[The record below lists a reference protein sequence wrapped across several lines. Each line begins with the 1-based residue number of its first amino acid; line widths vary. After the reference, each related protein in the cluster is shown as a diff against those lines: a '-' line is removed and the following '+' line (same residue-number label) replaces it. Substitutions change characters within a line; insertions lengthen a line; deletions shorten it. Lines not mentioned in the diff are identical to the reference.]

1 MSTAQEPSSQRI
13 ALVTGASSG
22 IGRAIALALAP
33 HVSAVALVGRDIERL
48 EATKRDIQ
56 LGKGRAATF
65 VCDLQ
70 DPAAIESLPK
80 RVRVEFGDVSILV
93 NNAGVAESA
102 PFLKTSHE
110 LWSKTLAIDL
120 TAVFLLCQ
128 AFLPGMLAAN
138 QGRIIQIASTAGHV
152 GYPYVAAYCAAKH
165 GVIGLTRALALEVAT
180 KGITV
185 NAICPSFVDTPMTE
199 QSVSNIVSKTGRSAE
214 EAKASLAA
222 MNPQKRLVTPEEIA
236 ALCAYLAS
244 DAARGINGQALN
256 VCGGAVQT

>member
-1 MSTAQEPSSQRI
+1 MNTAQELPSPRI

-22 IGRAIALALAP
+22 IGRAIAVAIAP

-48 EATKRDIQ
+48 EAAKRDIQ
-56 LGKGRAATF
+56 LAKGRAATF
-65 VCDLQ
+65 VCDLA
-70 DPAAIESLPK
+70 DPAAIAALPK

-102 PFLKTSHE
+102 PFQKTTRE
-110 LWSKTLAIDL
+110 LWDKTLAIDL
-120 TAVFLLCQ
+120 TAVFLLTQ
-128 AFLPGMLAAN
+128 AFLPAMLATGY
-138 QGRIIQIASTAGHV
+138 GRIIQVASTAGHV

-165 GVIGLTRALALEVAT
+165 GVLGLTRSLALEVAA

-199 QSVSNIVSKTGRSAE
+199 KSVANIVAKTGRSE
-214 EAKASLAA
+214 EDAKASLAA
-222 MNPQKRLVTPEEIA
+222 LNPQRRLVTPEEIA
-236 ALCAYLAS
+236 DLVVYLAS
-244 DAARGINGQALN
+244 DSARGINGQALN